1 MVRLWAFAVTTLTS
15 LLLASAP
22 PTSGIDPELEPYRR
36 TSGVAGAIKSIGSDT
51 LNNVM
56 AQWADEFRKFYPNV
70 TIEVEGKGS
79 KTAPPSLIE
88 GQAQFG
94 PMSRPMK
101 DEEIDAFERAFG
113 YKPTMLRAGID
124 TLAVFVHRD
133 CPLDEI
139 DLSDVI
145 RVFSVKGPDLTWGD
159 LGVDHPRFRSTP
171 IALYGRNS
179 ASGTYDFFKQ
189 HALAGADFKA
199 SVKEQPGSSAV
210 VQAIAT
216 DIFGMGYSGTG
227 YRVPEVKMLRIS
239 VDGDEAFPPTYEYAL
254 SGDYPLARF
263 LYVYIN
269 YDARRQLD
277 PLRAEFVRLM
287 FSREGQEAVVK
298 QGYHPVPATIAREEL
313 RKVGLL
319 APTAAAAGQ

>member
-1 MVRLWAFAVTTLTS
+1 MTRIWTIAIALLAFAAAALTPPEMQVDTQLKSYKRAQGVSGS
-15 LLLASAP
+15 L
-22 PTSGIDPELEPYRR
+22 
-36 TSGVAGAIKSIGSDT
+36 KSIGSDT

-70 TIEVEGKGS
+70 TIEIEGKGS
-79 KTAPPSLIE
+79 KTAPPALIE

-101 DEEIDAFERAFG
+101 NEEIDAFERAFG
-113 YKPTMLRAGID
+113 YKPTALRAGID

-133 CPLDEI
+133 CPLEEI
-139 DLSDVI
+139 SIDDLT
-145 RVFSVKGPDLTWGD
+145 RVFSVKGSDLTWGD
-159 LGVDHPRFRSTP
+159 LGVTNPRFRSTP

-189 HALAGADFKA
+189 NALGGADFKA

-210 VQAIAT
+210 VQAIST
-216 DIFGMGYSGTG
+216 DVFGMGYSGTG
-227 YRVPEVKMLRIS
+227 YRLAEVKMLRVS
-239 VDGDEAFPPTYEYAL
+239 VDGNDSVEPNYENAL

-269 YDARRQLD
+269 HDARKALD
-277 PLRAEFVRLM
+277 PLRAEFVRM
-287 FSREGQEAVVK
+287 IFSREGQEAVVK
-298 QGYHPVPATIAREEL
+298 QGYYPVPAKIANEEL
-313 RKVGLL
+313 KKLGLL
-319 APTAAAAGQ
+319 EESSAKAGS